1 MRTRIK
7 HSRQSGV
14 SLVELLVGM
23 VLGIMLIVGAVAVY
37 LASKRSYVEVE
48 QVAALTENA
57 RFVQKLMND
66 SLRHAGFFGEV
77 PARMVAR
84 DPNLTLVEGNC
95 LGPADAHNLNQFVFA
110 APIDNANIKDC
121 IKDPY
126 VPPGGFV
133 NDVLV
138 VKHVLPRPLLD
149 SPRPHDPAEDDY
161 EIGFDGEG
169 KLQDHKTYVMTNNIS
184 GVMFDGNDA
193 PPDINPGGAM
203 PNSSAWEYQYEVFYV
218 SKKPDADEDAP
229 PQLSRRVL
237 VWKDDHMELKTEEVA
252 EGVENLRLLFGFD
265 DDDDGDVDRYTNSA
279 EVTDWSQVDSVE
291 VYMLVRSATTDPQYT
306 DQKTYQ
312 LGDEAV
318 TPLADERNFR
328 RLLVF
333 TSVSMR
339 NLQLIIRGGA

>member
-1 MRTRIK
+1 
-7 HSRQSGV
+7 
-14 SLVELLVGM
+14 VG
-23 VLGIMLIVGAVAVY
+23 
-37 LASKRSYVEVE
+37 
-48 QVAALTENA
+48 
-57 RFVQKLMND
+57 D

-77 PARMVAR
+77 PASMVDR
-84 DPNLTLVEGNC
+84 DPNLTKVEGDC
-95 LGPADAHNLNQFVFA
+95 LGPASAHNLNQFVFA
-110 APIDNANIKDC
+110 AKAD
-121 IKDPY
+121 DPAFEKCLDADEVY
-126 VPPGGFV
+126 NPDGFV

-149 SPRPHDPAEDDY
+149 SPRPAPPAKHDPTKDDG
-161 EIGFDGEG
+161 EIGFNGLNT
-169 KLQDHKTYVMTNNIS
+169 LQTDKTYVMTNNVS
-184 GVMFDGNDA
+184 GLMFDGYDT
-193 PPDINPGGAM
+193 PPDISVGGAM

-218 SKKPDADEDAP
+218 SKDPDADEDAP

-237 VWKDDHMELKTEEVA
+237 VWKDDHMELQSEELT

-279 EVTDWSQVDSVE
+279 GVTDWSQVDSVE
-291 VYMLVRSATTDPQYT
+291 VYMLIRSATTDEQYV
-306 DQKTYQ
+306 DLKTYQ

-318 TPLADERNFR
+318 TPPADERNFR